1 VITLDALARPTGTF
15 LMVATD
21 QRESL
26 RTMLAEHHP
35 GPIEDEQLVDDP
47 RSVTAEHLRRALA
60 NSNA

>member
-1 VITLDALARPTGTF
+1 MITLDALARPTGTF

-35 GPIEDEQLVDDP
+35 GPIEDEQLVD
-47 RSVTAEHLRRALA
+47 TAEHLRRALA